1 MDQLA
6 TVDDARK
13 VVVITGCS
21 SGLGRSMA
29 IEFDAQKQ
37 YRVFATARNI
47 ESLRELPA
55 GIERVQLDVTDPDSI
70 QAAFKEIT
78 NTTHDRIDMLINN
91 AGVNSAVGPLVE
103 TPMADIRKTF
113 EANFFGL
120 ISVTQAAAPYMI
132 RRRSGV
138 IVNIGSVAA
147 IACMPFGGPY
157 SASKSAVHAASDTL
171 RLELAP
177 FNIHV
182 VVVAPGAIKSSI
194 SDNTLKTRGAPT
206 PNSAEGG
213 DLGYLP
219 ADSLYKHVEDLV
231 KFRAEFSQQG
241 EPTPSETFAKTVRR
255 WVGAS
260 RPGAYLFTGKRSLS
274 VWISYYL
281 PTRVKDWVIGRIFQI
296 HRIGQL
302 AHKNKNI

>member
-1 MDQLA
+1 MPDLELELEPCQVESWMTDILFLM
-6 TVDDARK
+6 
-13 VVVITGCS
+13 
-21 SGLGRSMA
+21 LGG
-29 IEFDAQKQ
+29 QQ
-37 YRVFATARNI
+37 
-47 ESLRELPA
+47 
-55 GIERVQLDVTDPDSI
+55 
-70 QAAFKEIT
+70 
-78 NTTHDRIDMLINN
+78 
-91 AGVNSAVGPLVE
+91 
-103 TPMADIRKTF
+103 
-113 EANFFGL
+113 FFGL

-132 RRRSGV
+132 RHRSGV

-194 SDNTLKTRGAPT
+194 SDNTRKTRSTPT
-206 PNSAEGG
+206 PNSADEG

-241 EPTPSETFAKTVRR
+241 EPTPSETFAKNVRK
-255 WVGAS
+255 WVAVS
-260 RPGAYLFTGKRSLS
+260 RPGAYLFTGKKSLG

-296 HRIGQL
+296 HRIGSN

>member
-1 MDQLA
+1 MSDLA
-6 TVDDARK
+6 IAKDPRQ

-29 IEFDAQKQ
+29 IEFDAQGT
-37 YRVFATARNI
+37 YRVFATARNV

-55 GIERVQLDVTDPDSI
+55 GIERVRLDVTDSDSI
-70 QAAFKEIT
+70 KAAFKVIT
-78 NTTHDRIDMLINN
+78 DSTQDRIDILVNN
-91 AGVNSAVGPLVE
+91 AGVNLAVGPLVE
-103 TPMADIRKTF
+103 TPVDNIRKTF
-113 EANFFGL
+113 DANFFGL
-120 ISVTQAAAPYMI
+120 IAVTQAAVPSMI

-147 IACMPFGGPY
+147 IACMPFGAPY
-157 SASKSAVHAASDTL
+157 SASKAAVHALSDTL
-171 RLELAP
+171 RLELAG
-177 FNIHV
+177 FGIKV

-194 SDNTLKTRGAPT
+194 ADNTLK
-206 PNSAEGG
+206 NQSAHGSSESG

-219 ADSLYKHVEDLV
+219 ADSMYKHVEDLV

-241 EPTPSETFAKTVRR
+241 EPTPSETFARNVRE
-255 WVGAS
+255 WVSANN
-260 RPGAYLFTGKRSLS
+260 PGAYLFTGKKSLT

-281 PTRVKDWVIGRIFQI
+281 PTRVKDWIIGRIFQI
-296 HRIGQL
+296 HRVGEN